1 MAFCHHL
8 LGRASKPLTLFQTIP
23 DYYCNYKPENL
34 YPLSQ
39 HTILWVFSLD
49 LLSSGESTF
58 MLNGGGW
65 MKLKYFETSV
75 PRLVC
80 LVKSKARKQKS
91 LERDIWL
98 SSAKLVGDLRPPANG
113 RKIVGCYMLRPF
125 ANLFEC
131 FGLLLGVV
139 VSVCTPLQHGR
150 NNTQNCWRNNVGSC
164 CTPLQQ
170 GRNNTQHCWRNNVG
184 SCLVSKKVA

>member
-8 LGRASKPLTLFQTIP
+8 LGRAFKPLKTTIVTII
-23 DYYCNYKPENL
+23 KPKNL
-34 YPLSQ
+34 YPSSQ
-39 HTILWVFSLD
+39 HTLLWVFSLD

-80 LVKSKARKQKS
+80 LVKSKTRKQKS

-98 SSAKLVGDLRPPANG
+98 SNAKFVGDLKPRANDATLLDVTCCVRLQTLLHVFG
-113 RKIVGCYMLRPF
+113 CCWELLYPFEHHYNTDASTRNIVGATM
-125 ANLFEC
+125 
-131 FGLLLGVV
+131 LGVV
-139 VSVCTPLQHGR
+139 VSVCTPLQHR
-150 NNTQNCWRNNVGSC
+150 CI
-164 CTPLQQ
+164 
-170 GRNNTQHCWRNNVG
+170 NTQHCWRNNVG